1 MARQTIEAIAERKD
15 DGSVELRCPGPA
27 VVHLER
33 IPGEV
38 LVPGSA
44 LGTLG
49 REERWYTLV
58 LPEGVRGA
66 VGELGFE
73 DPWARCEHGRLLAT
87 LVPVRAG
94 DEEAAGAGAGAA
106 AEAAGWPV
114 RAPSHGTFYRRPSP
128 DSPPYV
134 DVGQEVKRG
143 DTLCLVEVMKCFS
156 PVRFEPPQGHERGIV
171 REVLATDGAEVKS
184 GQVLFRIELA

>member
-1 MARQTIEAIAERKD
+1 MGRPTIEAIAARKD
-15 DGSVELRCPGPA
+15 DGSFELRCPGPA

-33 IPGEV
+33 LPGEV
-38 LVPGSA
+38 LVPGSV

-49 REERWYTLV
+49 REERWYALV

-66 VGELGFE
+66 VGELEFE

-94 DEEAAGAGAGAA
+94 EGDEVTTGGPAA

-134 DVGQEVKRG
+134 EVGQEVKRG

-156 PVRFEPPQGHERGIV
+156 PVAFEPPQGHERGIV
-171 REVLATDGAEVKS
+171 REVLATDGSEVKS